1 MLLELHDKVAV
12 AVPDPWRVAGLGEP
26 HDSPVGT
33 LSVIVIVP
41 EKLFTL
47 VRVIVELE
55 DDPGDTVEGE
65 VAAIRKSWK
74 LKVAVV
80 E

>member
-33 LSVIVIVP
+33 LSVMVIVAENP
-41 EKLFTL
+41 FTL

-55 DDPGDTVEGE
+55 DGPGDTVGGE
-65 VAAIRKSWK
+65 LAAIRKSWK
-74 LKVAVV
+74 LKVAVA